1 MKNFGL
7 KTGLV
12 LILAITL
19 ASFTSITTKT
29 VNVKDSKITWKGY
42 KVTGEHE
49 GTINLKE
56 GHLEFDGTALVGG
69 HFIMDMTTINTTDIQ
84 GEWKEKLD
92 GHLKS
97 DDFFGVKNH
106 KTATLKFTKVTPTP
120 DRYHIEADLMIKG
133 ITKSIKFD
141 MKVSKNVASAALKID
156 RTKYDIKYGSSS
168 FFDNLKD
175 KAISDEFDLNVNLAF

>member
-49 GTINLKE
+49 GTIMLKS
-56 GHLEFDGTALVGG
+56 GALEFNGNTLVGG
-69 HFIMDMTTINTTDIQ
+69 NFVMDMTTINTTDIQ
-84 GEWKEKLD
+84 GEWKDKLD

-97 DDFFGVKNH
+97 DDFFGVNNH
-106 KTATLKFTKVTPTP
+106 KTATLKFTKVKPTP
-120 DRYHIEADLMIKG
+120 SAYLIDADLTIKG
-133 ITKSIKFD
+133 ITKA
-141 MKVSKNVASAALKID
+141 VSFKMDVKDNTAEAALKID
-156 RTKYDIKYGSSS
+156 RTKYGIKYKSAS
-168 FFDNLKD
+168 FIENLKD
-175 KAISDEFDLNVNLAF
+175 KAIYDEFDLNASLKF